1 MRGRAIFFAL
11 SEIFAEIFVSNE
23 EKVLYLQCN
32 KEQTRRAAQLY
43 NHCTEIMTTLKDLI
57 GKTIVGYRYGE
68 APKDGRSYNYR
79 DKNYECGVSMAS
91 VGYYKEIGSFA
102 VSEANQSRR
111 KYYYIGDIIGTGG
124 DDEICLSNVR
134 RITYKDYLSM
144 RKNQVDISNMVVN
157 YYCDRLI
164 DLLNRGFSI
173 GRNEDEIEAIRE
185 QYTK

>member
-1 MRGRAIFFAL
+1 
-11 SEIFAEIFVSNE
+11 
-23 EKVLYLQCN
+23 
-32 KEQTRRAAQLY
+32 
-43 NHCTEIMTTLKDLI
+43 MTTLKDLI

-134 RITYKDYLSM
+134 RITYKNYLSM

-173 GRNEDEIEAIRE
+173 GRNEDEIEAIRK